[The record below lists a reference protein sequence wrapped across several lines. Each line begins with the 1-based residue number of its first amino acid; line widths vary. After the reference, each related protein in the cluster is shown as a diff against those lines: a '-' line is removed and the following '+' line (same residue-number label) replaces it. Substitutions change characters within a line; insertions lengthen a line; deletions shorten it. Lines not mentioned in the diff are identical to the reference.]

1 MYYPT
6 GDVFLGHFE
15 NGLANGDGH
24 YVWANGSYYKGKIT
38 KNIAND
44 SSGIYKNKDI
54 TYEGEIKDNKI

>member
-1 MYYPT
+1 
-6 GDVFLGHFE
+6 
-15 NGLANGDGH
+15 
-24 YVWANGSYYKGKIT
+24 VWANGSYYKGKIT